1 MPKMK
6 NSAAATAE
14 LNKKHFAHKI
24 TRIVAASPGL
34 NSRLCRGGKNL
45 PKTLLFLLFS
55 VSTFDKNTHGK
66 GAYQRKRARDLGL
79 VSRALATV
87 VLLILQ
93 VRDLQQKRQKLLF
106 WLFLADF
113 LALEGVRYAKSPRK

>member
-1 MPKMK
+1 MQKMK

-14 LNKKHFAHKI
+14 QNIKRFARKT
-24 TRIVAASPGL
+24 TRIVEDPQGV
-34 NSRLCRGGKNL
+34 NFRVPPQEKTL
-45 PKTLLFLLFS
+45 PKTQLFLLFFGNA
-55 VSTFDKNTHGK
+55 FDKNTPGK
-66 GAYQRKRARDLGL
+66 RAYQHVRARDLGL

-87 VLLILQ
+87 VLLLLQ

-113 LALEGVRYAKSPRK
+113 LASEGVRYAKSPRK